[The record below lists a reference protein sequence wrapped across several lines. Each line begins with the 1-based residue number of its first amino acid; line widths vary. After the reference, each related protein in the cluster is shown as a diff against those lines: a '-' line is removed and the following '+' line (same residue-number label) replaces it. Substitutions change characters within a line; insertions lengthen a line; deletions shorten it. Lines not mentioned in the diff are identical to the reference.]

1 MEANAPLGKSRY
13 LPSTGFYLW
22 RTNED
27 DVFGRIK
34 IFAIILVNI
43 NFFSSI
49 FQLTKQVQNIF
60 LLQICFGIITMYK
73 YEKIEDRWTLRLVDR
88 IRQMNRLDDII
99 LGQPLLIWSAY
110 TYNSALGTSPPL
122 WVCLV
127 IEEFRNEIKRV
138 IMVIMNG
145 YCTLFPRHKP
155 NNRAL
160 KNRVLLL
167 RSYISSK
174 LSKYRS

>member
-1 MEANAPLGKSRY
+1 
-13 LPSTGFYLW
+13 
-22 RTNED
+22 
-27 DVFGRIK
+27 
-34 IFAIILVNI
+34 
-43 NFFSSI
+43 
-49 FQLTKQVQNIF
+49 
-60 LLQICFGIITMYK
+60 MYK
-73 YEKIEDRWTLRLVDR
+73 YEKIEDKWTLRLVDR

-138 IMVIMNG
+138 IMVIING

-155 NNRAL
+155 NSRAL
-160 KNRVLLL
+160 RNRVLLL
-167 RSYISSK
+167 RNYISSK
-174 LSKYRS
+174 LSKYRF

>member
-1 MEANAPLGKSRY
+1 
-13 LPSTGFYLW
+13 
-22 RTNED
+22 
-27 DVFGRIK
+27 
-34 IFAIILVNI
+34 
-43 NFFSSI
+43 
-49 FQLTKQVQNIF
+49 
-60 LLQICFGIITMYK
+60 MYK

-138 IMVIMNG
+138 IMVIING

>member
-1 MEANAPLGKSRY
+1 MEANAPMGKSRY
-13 LPSTGFYLW
+13 LPSTSFYLW
-22 RTNED
+22 RPNED
-27 DVFGRIK
+27 DVFGTIE
-34 IFAIILVNI
+34 IIV
-43 NFFSSI
+43 
-49 FQLTKQVQNIF
+49 IF
-60 LLQICFGIITMYK
+60 LVISVKFLQQYISVNWRQTIFLQICFGIITMYK
-73 YEKIEDRWTLRLVDR
+73 YEKIEDKWTLRLVDR
-88 IRQMNRLDDII
+88 IRHMNRLDDII

-167 RSYISSK
+167 KNYISHK